1 MTNNLQK
8 YLGRVPAVTGA
19 AAILAATAASFWASF
34 ALAQSPA
41 KPGPFTAAQAQAGQ
55 AAYAQSCA
63 RCHDSGEAPP
73 LSGAGFLNA
82 WASRSTRDLFSRVKD
97 TMPVDNPGTLSNDSV
112 VLIVAY
118 LLKNNGAVPGADS
131 FAPATAVAINSILG
145 APLQAAQDGVGRRGR
160 TSTADQSGAD
170 TASAPGG
177 PASADAELR
186 RGVVPFR
193 TGITVEGTVPKY
205 TPITDEMMNHPPASD
220 WLMHYWNYAGWSHSP
235 LKQINAKN
243 VRNLQLRWVWSMDDG
258 ERQQITPLVHDG
270 VMFLSNNIT
279 NRVQALNAKTGDLI
293 WENTLGP
300 RLSGQQNATRT
311 MALYG
316 DKLFYPATD
325 ANLYALDAR
334 TGKIAWKLKFS
345 SFGNDKIGGLMVAD
359 GKIIAG
365 LGRCDER
372 ALADRCFIAAY
383 DVNDGHQIWKFSTV
397 AYTGEPGG
405 DSWGTLSNDQRAGAD
420 AWIAGTYDPKLKLT
434 YWGTGQAK
442 SGARGIGDQL
452 YSNATLAL
460 DVETGKLKWYHQPAP
475 DENLDLDEVYE
486 KVLVDEGQQKILLSA
501 GKKGIL
507 WKYDRASGKFL
518 DYVPAVFQNVFVNID
533 RTTGRGTYRPDILSS
548 KAGDARPSCPS
559 PAGGK
564 NWPASSYDPQ
574 NDLIIIPLDQIC
586 VASGAMAGNYE
597 APASDGFIARMSA
610 YRARDLKPVWTFQQR
625 APFLTSAMTTAGGVG
640 FVGDWDRTFRAFDVK
655 TGKTLW
661 TTRLGTTAQGFPTT
675 YSVDGE
681 QFVAVPTGYNG
692 GSPEVRPVTM
702 LTYERNRP
710 YSGHAVYVFALPK
723 AK

>member
-1 MTNNLQK
+1 MA
-8 YLGRVPAVTGA
+8 GV
-19 AAILAATAASFWASF
+19 AAILAAGGVWISG

-41 KPGPFTAAQAQAGQ
+41 KPGPFTDAQAQAGQ
-55 AAYAQSCA
+55 AAYAQNCA

-73 LSGAGFLNA
+73 LSGAGFLNV
-82 WASRSTRDLFSRVKD
+82 WGNRTTRDLFSRIKD
-97 TMPVDNPGTLSNDSV
+97 TMPVDNPGTLTEDSV
-112 VLIVAY
+112 VSIVAY
-118 LLKNNGAVPGADS
+118 LLKNNGATAGTTSLTAT
-131 FAPATAVAINSILG
+131 TAVAINTIS
-145 APLQAAQDGVGRRGR
+145 APQQAAQGGTGRRGR
-160 TSTADQSGAD
+160 AAGADQNG
-170 TASAPGG
+170 SATSATGG
-177 PASADAELR
+177 PVSADAELR
-186 RGVVPFR
+186 RGVVSFR

-205 TPITDEMMNHPPASD
+205 TPITDEMMIHPPAAD

-243 VRNLQLRWVWSMDDG
+243 VGNLQLRWVWSMDDG

-300 RLSGQQNATRT
+300 RLTGQQNATRT

-334 TGKIAWKLKFS
+334 TGKIDWKIKFS
-345 SFGNDKIGGLMVAD
+345 SYGNDKVGGLMVAD

-486 KVLVDEGQQKILLSA
+486 KVLVDEGPQKTLLTT

-507 WKYDRASGKFL
+507 WKLDRATGKFL

-548 KAGDARPSCPS
+548 KPGDTRPSCPS

-574 NDLIIIPLDQIC
+574 DDLIIIPLDQIC

-610 YRARDLKPVWTFQQR
+610 YRAKDLKPVWTFQQR

-640 FVGDWDRTFRAFDVK
+640 FVGDWDRTFRAFDLK

-661 TTRLGTTAQGFPTT
+661 TTRLGTTAQGYPTT

-692 GSPEVRPVTM
+692 GSPEVRPVT
-702 LTYERNRP
+702 LLAYERNRP